1 MGRRT
6 RVLSTVAAS
15 VVALSLIAGCGQD
28 NSESGGNGAPGKL
41 TLAPQF
47 GLAYLP
53 HVVMMES
60 EFLQKRLPGTTIEEV
75 QLSGGG
81 AVVEQLISGSIDVG
95 YMGIGPFLKAVDGGA
110 NLKAISCLEEM
121 PLELMTTKKE
131 AKSIADLGPND
142 RIALPGPSSHQAY
155 TLKVAAM
162 KQLGDPKAFDTRM
175 IGLPHPDAMSALLGG
190 QEVTAHFAQPPFIGQ
205 EKAANAKSILNS
217 HDVFGDHCLIVAV
230 ARSDFDERNPEARRG
245 LLEGLKEAV
254 EFITSNPEGA
264 ADMLAAKGDKT
275 PKDQLLNDIRSESTV
290 WTTDIR
296 GLQRTADLL
305 KEAGVLQKDHRAS
318 DLVFDGVEV
327 S

>member
-1 MGRRT
+1 MRKLA
-6 RVLSTVAAS
+6 RVAGAVAAS
-15 VVALSLIAGCGQD
+15 AVALSLAAACGD
-28 NSESGGNGAPGKL
+28 DDSGSGGGSGKL

-60 EFLQKRLPGTTIEEV
+60 GYLKDQLPNTTIEEV

-81 AVVEQLISGSIDVG
+81 AVVEQMISGSVDVG

-110 NLKAISCLEEM
+110 DLKAISCLEEM
-121 PLELMTTKKE
+121 PLELMTTK
-131 AKSIADLGPND
+131 ASVTSIADLGPSD

-162 KQLGDPKAFDTRM
+162 RQLGDPKAFDNQLVS
-175 IGLPHPDAMSALLGG
+175 LPHPDAMSALLSG

-205 EKAANAKSILNS
+205 ERAANAKSILNS
-217 HDVFGDHCLIVAV
+217 HDVFGEHCLIVAV
-230 ARSDFDERNPEARRG
+230 ARGDFDQRNPEARRG
-245 LLEGLKEAV
+245 LLEALKKAV
-254 EFITSNPEGA
+254 DYITSNPEGA
-264 ADMLAAKGDKT
+264 ADILAAKGDKT
-275 PKDQLLNDIRSESTV
+275 PREEVLTAIRAEGTV
-290 WTTDIR
+290 WTTKIR
-296 GLQRTADLL
+296 GLQTTANLL
-305 KEAGVLQKDHRAS
+305 KEAGVLSKDLRAA